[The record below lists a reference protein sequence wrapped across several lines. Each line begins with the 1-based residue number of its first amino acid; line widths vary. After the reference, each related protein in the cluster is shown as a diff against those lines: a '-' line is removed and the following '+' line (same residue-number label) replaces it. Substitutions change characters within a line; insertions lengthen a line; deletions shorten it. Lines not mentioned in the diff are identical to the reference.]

1 VRKSVFAFLLALSL
15 FLCATVTMAETPP
28 VGEAPEWVRYGESIR
43 ASDIRREDYQYLASW
58 LNEHAKPPQEYVIGL
73 FDRHQVVIVGEA
85 HNVKEHKDF
94 VIDLIPRLYH
104 EAGVRCIGWEFSRHT
119 DNQRLERLVT
129 APDFDYQAVLD
140 FARGQLAGEFNSKE
154 HWDMVEAVWRLN
166 RQLEPSQ
173 EKMRFVGLDMDVDL
187 AQWTIIERT
196 RAKGSAEFQH
206 MLAKVLRR
214 DRTMAEQ
221 VKKEI
226 IDKDQKGL
234 VFVGRCHDFTHYQF
248 PKHVNFGRDIMGSL
262 LHREFEDRVF
272 QVWPSSGIFPIVEK
286 VMEIKGHEPLGFDL
300 YASPFANILTPSSWY
315 DAPDVPLSRVARGY
329 VYLGPR
335 ANLHSNTAIKGF
347 VTDSMFEKHKDFYQT
362 CFGRPFKNA
371 AEVDRYLQE
380 HRWPSP

>member
-1 VRKSVFAFLLALSL
+1 MTISHIGIVGAGTMGNGIAHVCALSGYDVIL
-15 FLCATVTMAETPP
+15 TDVKQEILDKAMTV
-28 VGEAPEWVRYGESIR
+28 I
-43 ASDIRREDYQYLASW
+43 
-58 LNEHAKPPQEYVIGL
+58 AK
-73 FDRHQVVIVGEA
+73 
-85 HNVKEHKDF
+85 NM
-94 VIDLIPRLYH
+94 
-104 EAGVRCIGWEFSRHT
+104 
-119 DNQRLERLVT
+119 ER
-129 APDFDYQAVLD
+129 
-140 FARGQLAGEFNSKE
+140 
-154 HWDMVEAVWRLN
+154 
-166 RQLEPSQ
+166 
-173 EKMRFVGLDMDVDL
+173 
-187 AQWTIIERT
+187 
-196 RAKGSAEFQH
+196 
-206 MLAKVLRR
+206 
-214 DRTMAEQ
+214 Q